1 MRATLYDFTKK
12 GTLTPGNSVI
22 ILNYIFKTEPSE
34 GIVITKNS
42 KVMKT
47 ASVEVS
53 ASLQTEAELIANP
66 PQAKPLPIKQV
77 KGSPVKS
84 LVTVKGTV
92 ISVSIYHY
100 IFVCD

>member
-42 KVMKT
+42 KVLKT

-53 ASLQTEAELIANP
+53 ASLQTDAELISNP
-66 PQAKPLPIKQV
+66 PPAKTLPIKQV
-77 KGSPVKS
+77 RGSPVKS

-100 IFVCD
+100 IFVCH

>member
-1 MRATLYDFTKK
+1 M
-12 GTLTPGNSVI
+12 
-22 ILNYIFKTEPSE
+22 NYIFKTEPSE

-66 PQAKPLPIKQV
+66 PQAKTLPIKQV

-100 IFVCD
+100 IFVCDLP